1 MNIGQL
7 DRRVTLQ
14 QPAPAPANA
23 FGGSGQAQVFADVA
37 TVAAGVKYAPGGEA
51 QQAQQQTAT
60 QRISF
65 TIRYRADVRPTWQ
78 LLYEGRTFQITDV
91 AEIGRRRGTLLTCY
105 SHG

>member
-1 MNIGQL
+1 MNFGQL
-7 DRRVTLQ
+7 DRQITLQ
-14 QPAPAPANA
+14 APAAVPQDAYGAPAPA
-23 FGGSGQAQVFADVA
+23 GFADVA

-65 TIRYRADVRPTWQ
+65 TIRYRSDVRPTWQ
-78 LLYEGRTFQITDV
+78 LVYEGRTFQITDV
-91 AEIGRRRGTLLTCY
+91 AEIGRRRGTILTCY